1 MDSDADDLISVVN
14 SSPQQRW
21 EMENKRRRRRLPSPI
36 SEDDD
41 SILQSPTTITGTMFG
56 RMDVGRVEHDEE
68 NRDTVDGTKAGEGKA
83 KGGLWKKE
91 EARGSGFGK
100 TTFSMGYRADCE
112 KCRMKVPGHYSH
124 VLRA

>member
-1 MDSDADDLISVVN
+1 
-14 SSPQQRW
+14 
-21 EMENKRRRRRLPSPI
+21 MENKRRRRRLPSPI

-41 SILQSPTTITGTMFG
+41 SVLQSPTTVTGTMFG
-56 RMDVGRVEHDEE
+56 RMDVGGAGNEE
-68 NRDTVDGTKAGEGKA
+68 GNRDTVQGLKAGESKA
-83 KGGLWKKE
+83 KGVTWKKE